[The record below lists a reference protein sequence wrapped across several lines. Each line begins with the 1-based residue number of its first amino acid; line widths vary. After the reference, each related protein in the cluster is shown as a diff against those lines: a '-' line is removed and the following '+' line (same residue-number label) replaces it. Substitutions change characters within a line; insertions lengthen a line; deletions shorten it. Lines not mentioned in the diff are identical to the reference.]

1 VLTIRVPAPPAGLVA
16 NLFGLL
22 GLIGL
27 AIAAGGL
34 TGNWW
39 WTLAVG
45 SAMAVGLS
53 YVAHAHAAAVAAP
66 ADGAAATAR
75 PDLRAAA

>member
-1 VLTIRVPAPPAGLVA
+1 MLTIRVPAPPAGLLA
-16 NLFGLL
+16 NLLGVL
-22 GLIGL
+22 GLCGL
-27 AIAAGGL
+27 ALAVGGL

-53 YVAHAHAAAVAAP
+53 YVAHVNAAAAQTAEQAQLHAV
-66 ADGAAATAR
+66 GAA
-75 PDLRAAA
+75 